1 MNLLVMRF
9 SAMGDVALMAPA
21 IIAIAAKYTNI
32 QLTIVTRGNYAP
44 FFYNIPNVNVVG
56 FNLKRYRGILGLYR
70 LFLEI
75 NKLGPYEKV
84 IDLHSS
90 VRSRLISLLFSIRGI
105 GVFRI
110 VKGRKEKLR
119 QIRQKKKILTPLP
132 HTVDRYLKVFEHAG
146 YPASARKGPW
156 INVDPESKMF
166 AKEFFES
173 QNIQKKESLWIGF
186 APFAGHALKE
196 WPREKSKILLKLLL
210 DEFTGVK
217 IFLFGSKEESKILL
231 QWRQDLEESVK
242 IVSGGKL
249 GIRGELGIMER
260 MDVMIGMDSSNVH
273 IAALL
278 KRPVIGIYGTTHP
291 YSGFAPF
298 GQEDSGVL
306 QIDNLSCRPCSIYGN
321 TTCYRKDFACMEW
334 IQPEDVIKR
343 IRVVYNI
350 NTLF

>member
-1 MNLLVMRF
+1 M
-9 SAMGDVALMAPA
+9 
-21 IIAIAAKYTNI
+21 
-32 QLTIVTRGNYAP
+32 
-44 FFYNIPNVNVVG
+44 
-56 FNLKRYRGILGLYR
+56 
-70 LFLEI
+70 
-75 NKLGPYEKV
+75 

-90 VRSRLISLLFSIRGI
+90 VRSRLLSLLFSFRGI

-110 VKGRKEKLR
+110 VKGRKEKQR
-119 QIRQKKKILTPLP
+119 QIRQKRKILTPLP
-132 HTVDRYLKVFEHAG
+132 HTVDRYLKVFENAG
-146 YPASARKGPW
+146 YLASVRKGPW
-156 INVDPESKMF
+156 INVDPESKIF

-173 QNIQKKESLWIGF
+173 QNILKKESLWIGF

-196 WPREKSKILLKLLL
+196 WPREKSRTLLQLLL
-210 DEFTGVK
+210 EKFPEVK
-217 IFLFGSKEESKILL
+217 IFLFGSKEESKVLSE
-231 QWRQDLEESVK
+231 WSRGFEESLK

-249 GIRGELGIMER
+249 GIRGELGIMEK

-291 YSGFAPF
+291 HSGFAPF

-343 IRVVYNI
+343 IQVVYNI